1 VCADV
6 TADDGT
12 ALPPAPIIRRRL
24 LVALSLCAVFAAML
38 WTSYWLVLRW
48 ADDPDRPVTPAE
60 ELRAV
65 ADDLRRATAAQRLTR
80 RYLSLRH
87 LDLPERRV
95 WRETLAEVRD
105 ALLAAGYAV
114 ELQPLPGTGGSCHRL
129 DLASLGWTLQ
139 DDWPVLARTYPG
151 LVVVPY
157 PDEPSLAEL
166 RQQIEKLGGTG
177 PLLLRADWF
186 VCYLLTPPVQ
196 AKHADRKIFW
206 PIHLHVLAEE
216 YRRRPRTLADWA
228 GDLGLAHA
236 QTLHDLL
243 KARPELVSRFGLE
256 ALTTGG
262 SISRDQLEASFA
274 GATPPARQL
283 AETLGQ

>member
-177 PLLLRADWF
+177 PAAAAGRLVRLLSAHPAGASQ
-186 VCYLLTPPVQ
+186 T
-196 AKHADRKIFW
+196 
-206 PIHLHVLAEE
+206 
-216 YRRRPRTLADWA
+216 RRPQNLLADPS
-228 GDLGLAHA
+228 
-236 QTLHDLL
+236 
-243 KARPELVSRFGLE
+243 ARPGRGVPPSS
-256 ALTTGG
+256 AN
-262 SISRDQLEASFA
+262 A
-274 GATPPARQL
+274 GR
-283 AETLGQ
+283 LGR